1 MKMRNT
7 KYILDIALVGL
18 ALSVL
23 VPCSALAQGDT
34 SRGKQL
40 YVECAACHTFNND
53 DDELGPGLQGLFGRQ
68 AGALEDYYYSPVLSN
83 SGVVWNAD
91 TLNAFIAD
99 PQAAVPLNRM
109 PYSGLPDAQDRADL
123 IEYLRDASE

>member
-1 MKMRNT
+1 MRNT
-7 KYILDIALVGL
+7 LFLLGTALLGL
-18 ALSVL
+18 AAA
-23 VPCSALAQGDT
+23 PALAQTDV
-34 SRGKQL
+34 SRGEQL
-40 YVECAACHTFNND
+40 YVECAACHTFDND
-53 DDELGPGLQGLFGRQ
+53 TEELGPGLQGIFGRQ

-99 PQAAVPLNRM
+99 PQAAIPKNRM

-123 IEYLRDASE
+123 IEYLMSASQ